1 VNSLVGRY
9 GVRSAALAVLMAGV
23 GGGVYLSQDRA
34 QADDSAAA
42 QAAWEA
48 NRAEE
53 LYLKDRHREYT
64 ELTASMHDSSRVAAE
79 RAAKTAEDE
88 AKRARAANDAVTRKK
103 KEEQQR
109 AAANAQAKED
119 EEKDKEKANTAIKP
133 YDGPVPSSCAS
144 YSGHRK
150 TGCSVMVG
158 QGFAVSEFGCLDKLW
173 TRESGWNPKADN
185 PTSEAYGIAQANP
198 GSKMASVAADWQ
210 TNPVTQVIWG
220 LGYIKGRYSTPCAA
234 LTHSNNAGW
243 Y

>member
-1 VNSLVGRY
+1 MNSLVGRY
-9 GVRSAALAVLMAGV
+9 GVRSAAVAMLMAGV

-34 QADDSAAA
+34 HADDSAAA

-64 ELTASMHDSSRVAAE
+64 ELTASLHDSSRAAAA

-88 AKRARAANDAVTRKK
+88 AKRARTANDAVTRKK
-103 KEEQQR
+103 KEQQQ
-109 AAANAQAKED
+109 AAANAQA
-119 EEKDKEKANTAIKP
+119 EKDKANAAIKP

-144 YSGHRK
+144 YTGHRK

-185 PTSEAYGIAQANP
+185 PTSDAYGIAQANP
-198 GSKMASVAADWQ
+198 GSKMASVADDWQ
-210 TNPVTQVIWG
+210 TNPATQVIWG
-220 LGYIKGRYSTPCAA
+220 LGYIKGRYGTPCAA
-234 LTHSNNAGW
+234 LTHSNNSGW

>member
-1 VNSLVGRY
+1 MNSLVGRY
-9 GVRSAALAVLMAGV
+9 GVRSAAVAMLMAGV

-34 QADDSAAA
+34 HADDSAAA

-53 LYLKDRHREYT
+53 LYLKDRHRQYA
-64 ELTASMHDSSRVAAE
+64 ELTASLHDSSRDAAA

-88 AKRARAANDAVTRKK
+88 AKRARTANDAVTRKK
-103 KEEQQR
+103 KAQQAE
-109 AAANAQAKED
+109 AAAAA
-119 EEKDKEKANTAIKP
+119 EEKDKANAALKP

-173 TRESGWNPKADN
+173 TRESGWNPKAQN
-185 PTSEAYGIAQANP
+185 PSTPAYGIPQANP
-198 GSKMASVAADWQ
+198 GSKMASVADDWQ
-210 TNPVTQVIWG
+210 TNPATQVIWG

-234 LTHSNNAGW
+234 LTHSNNSGW